1 MSVRVP
7 LIELK
12 QVSKLY
18 GDRRVL
24 DEVSLSIEQGTA
36 TALIGRNG
44 SGKSTLLSIIAGLIH
59 TSSGRLTR
67 QPDIVIGYAPESFP
81 GLKVTLE
88 QYLRSMGRIS
98 GLIAGELEDRI
109 QELLEV
115 FYLEQFRTEVMM
127 NFSKGMLQKINLIQ
141 ALLVPPTLLLLDEPL
156 SGLDI
161 PAMDQFI
168 ALLRELKKKGTAIV
182 YSVHEPQMIEA
193 LADQVL
199 VLQAGKMIRNIKGT
213 ENLWVKPTTYICCTG
228 LSSAEQMEMTG
239 RPGFIS
245 LNIITDARKGEGV
258 GLTVQP
264 DATDDFLRRVLGVGG
279 SIVSVEPQGESG
291 I

>member
-12 QVSKLY
+12 QASKLY
-18 GDRRVL
+18 GGQRVL
-24 DEVSLSIEQGTA
+24 DEVSMSIEQGTA

-44 SGKSTLLSIIAGLIH
+44 SGKSTLLSILAGLIH
-59 TSSGRLTR
+59 TSSGRLIR
-67 QPDIVIGYAPESFP
+67 QPNVIIGYAPEMFP
-81 GLKVTLE
+81 GLKVTPE

-98 GLIAGELEDRI
+98 GLAAGELEHRI
-109 QELLEV
+109 QELLAG
-115 FYLEQFRTEVMM
+115 FYLEQFRHEIMM

-141 ALLVPPTLLLLDEPL
+141 ALLVSPALLLLDEPL
-156 SGLDI
+156 SGLDL
-161 PAMDQFI
+161 PAIDQLI
-168 ALLRELKKKGTAIV
+168 ALLRELQKEGTAIIF
-182 YSVHEPQMIEA
+182 SAHEPQMVEA

-213 ENLWVKPTTYICCTG
+213 ENLWVKPTTYIYCTG
-228 LSSAEQMEMTG
+228 LSSSEQMELTD

-245 LNIITDARKGEGV
+245 LNIIMDADRGEGV

-264 DATDDFLRRVLGVGG
+264 EATDDFLRQVLGAGG